1 MALAYMFG
9 SYNTNSFFIKV
20 RIKRIIR
27 THYTHSLYALIIRT
41 HYTHSLYALIIRTNR
56 PILDNFRQ

>member
-9 SYNTNSFFIKV
+9 SHNTNSFFIKV

-27 THYTHSLYALIIRT
+27 TNYT
-41 HYTHSLYALIIRTNR
+41 N
-56 PILDNFRQ
+56 